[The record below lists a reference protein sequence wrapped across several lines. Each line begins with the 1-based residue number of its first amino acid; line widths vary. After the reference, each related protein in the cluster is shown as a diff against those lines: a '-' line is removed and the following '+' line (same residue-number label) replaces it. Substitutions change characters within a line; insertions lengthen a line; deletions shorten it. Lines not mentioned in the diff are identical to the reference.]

1 LQFLQQE
8 RMKVK
13 IGESPL
19 NIEEFEKVVLLKANI
34 EIADFAKERVIRS
47 FNFLK
52 EFSSDK
58 VIYGINTGFGPMAQ
72 YRISDTDLKQ
82 LQYNL
87 IRSHAAG
94 SGNSLDTIYIR
105 ATMLARLNTL
115 LLGYSGVHIGV
126 IEQLAAFINH
136 EIYPIIPE
144 HGGVG
149 ASGDLVQL
157 SHLALGLIG
166 EGEAVYKG
174 KKQKMSAVLEQAGL
188 KPIEIHIREG
198 LGLINGTSTM
208 TGIGLVNLLNSRKLY
223 SWALFASGMIN
234 QIVESYDDHISEEL
248 NGVKKH
254 KGQNRTAAY
263 MRDLLADSELLKKR
277 EDILFSGLNGEKVFS
292 EKVQE
297 YYSLRCVPQVLGP
310 VLETIDNSCEIL
322 IGEVNSVNDNPII
335 DVESKNVFHGGNFH
349 GDYVSFEMDKL
360 KMAMTKLSMLMERQ
374 LNFLMN
380 NKLNEI
386 LPPFVNL
393 GVLGLNLGIQGM
405 QFTATSTVA
414 ENQVLSN
421 SMYVHSIPN
430 NNDNQDIVSMGA
442 NSALLA
448 AKVINN
454 SFEVISIHMIAIIQA
469 VDYLNFGEKLSSK
482 TKTVFNE
489 LRTVV
494 PKFIEDDM
502 RYPDIQNMKEYI
514 FNHPIDL

>member
-1 LQFLQQE
+1 
-8 RMKVK
+8 MTIKVGK
-13 IGESPL
+13 SPL
-19 NIEEFEKVVLLKANI
+19 DIELFQKVVLEKATV
-34 EIADFAKERVIRS
+34 EIAQVAMDRVERS

-52 EFSSDK
+52 DFSADK

-72 YRISDTDLKQ
+72 YRISDKDLKQ

-87 IRSHAAG
+87 IRSHASG
-94 SGNSLDTIYIR
+94 SGNIIDVLYIR

-115 LLGYSGVHIGV
+115 LLGFSGVHPTV
-126 IEQLAAFINH
+126 VEQLATYLNH

-166 EGEAVYKG
+166 EGEAIYKG
-174 KKQKMSAVLEQAGL
+174 ERRQMNEILLQLDL

-198 LGLINGTSTM
+198 LGLINGTSAM

-223 SWALFASGMIN
+223 AWAIFASGMIN

-254 KGQNRTAAY
+254 KGQNTTAKNL
-263 MRDLLADSELLKKR
+263 RQILKGSQLLKKR
-277 EDILFSGLNGEKVFS
+277 EEKLFAGLNGEKVFS

-310 VLETIDNSCEIL
+310 VLETIDNSCEVL

-335 DVESKNVFHGGNFH
+335 DVENKNVFHGGNFH

-360 KMAMTKLSMLMERQ
+360 KLAMTKLSMLMERQ

-393 GVLGLNLGIQGM
+393 GTLGLNLGIQGM
-405 QFTATSTVA
+405 QFTATSTTA

-442 NSALLA
+442 NSALMA

-454 SFEVISIHMIAIIQA
+454 SFEVIAIHIIAILQA
-469 VDYLNFGEKLSSK
+469 VDYLKSADKLSPHTRTEFEKLRK
-482 TKTVFNE
+482 I
-489 LRTVV
+489 V
-494 PKFIEDDM
+494 PMFIEDDI
-502 RYPDIQNMKEYI
+502 RYPDIQNMKDYI
-514 FNHPIDL
+514 FNNPLDL

>member
-1 LQFLQQE
+1 
-8 RMKVK
+8 MTIKVGK
-13 IGESPL
+13 SPL
-19 NIEEFEKVVLLKANI
+19 DIELFQKVVLEKATV
-34 EIADFAKERVIRS
+34 EIAQVAMDRVERS

-52 EFSSDK
+52 DFSADK

-72 YRISDTDLKQ
+72 YRISDKDLKQ

-87 IRSHAAG
+87 IRSHASG
-94 SGNSLDTIYIR
+94 SGNIIDVLYIR

-115 LLGYSGVHIGV
+115 LLGFSGVHPTV
-126 IEQLAAFINH
+126 VAQLATYLNH

-166 EGEAVYKG
+166 EGEAIYKG
-174 KKQKMSAVLEQAGL
+174 ERRQMSEILLQLDL

-198 LGLINGTSTM
+198 LGLINGTSAM
-208 TGIGLVNLLNSRKLY
+208 TGIGIVNLLNARKLY
-223 SWALFASGMIN
+223 AWAIFASGMIN

-254 KGQNRTAAY
+254 KGQNTTAKNL
-263 MRDLLADSELLKKR
+263 RQILKGSQLLKKR
-277 EDILFSGLNGEKVFS
+277 EEKLFAGLNGEKVFS

-310 VLETIDNSCEIL
+310 VLETIDNSCEVL

-335 DVESKNVFHGGNFH
+335 DVENKNVFHGGNFH

-360 KMAMTKLSMLMERQ
+360 KLAMTKLSMLMERQ

-393 GVLGLNLGIQGM
+393 GTLGLNLGIQGM
-405 QFTATSTVA
+405 QFTATSTTA

-442 NSALLA
+442 NSALMA

-454 SFEVISIHMIAIIQA
+454 SFEVIAIHIIAILQA
-469 VDYLNFGEKLSSK
+469 VDYLKSADKLSPQTKTEFEKLRK
-482 TKTVFNE
+482 I
-489 LRTVV
+489 V
-494 PKFIEDDM
+494 PMFIEDDI
-502 RYPDIQNMKEYI
+502 RYPDIQNMKDYI
-514 FNHPIDL
+514 FNNPLEL